1 MTLWIS
7 DTLLQSVSRKS
18 EAAVIAADDERIRA
32 TLAAD
37 IRALS
42 ALYAEDLVY
51 VHASGVQ
58 G

>member
-1 MTLWIS
+1 MTTQ
-7 DTLLQSVSRKS
+7 DD

-51 VHASGVQ
+51 VHTSGVQ

>member
-1 MTLWIS
+1 MTTQ
-7 DTLLQSVSRKS
+7 DD

-37 IRALS
+37 MQALS
-42 ALYAEDLVY
+42 ALYSEDLVY